1 MEKAA
6 REKRSASDHGPIRP
20 FSVSNLFELGKR
32 FMVKKSRNRKGDDDM
47 ADLDWNP
54 EPAATPNSEHTG
66 HRIAKARNLRGFTQ
80 EGLALRANVSRSL
93 LSKVES
99 GAKPATPS
107 LVAAVARACAVDPAE
122 INGQPYRGTDKNSDA
137 VHATIPAIRMAL
149 AYVDIAPELEA
160 RPRTLDELRTE
171 ITELRKL
178 QKAASHVRLGAR
190 LPAVLEE
197 LTVHVME
204 SDAARA
210 WRLLNRAQALAGSLA
225 RRLGYN
231 DLAQVIVERT
241 SVSAQHAEDEHLPC
255 LVSLGRARLLM
266 TLGAWDVALKMI
278 KQTASKV
285 DQDNPVSTEVF
296 GSLHLSAAITAARA
310 AKAADAW
317 EHHGTATDAAARIS
331 PRDRRD
337 PYGLQMNPQNAAIHG
352 CAVAVEL
359 GDADEAIKLDR
370 ELDLEGRGLGGE
382 RRAHHDLDMSR
393 VHLWR
398 HDHEKSLKRILHAE
412 HIAPQMARFHPSAR
426 ETVRQLQRSYRKPP
440 ESLRLLAGRMG
451 I

>member
-1 MEKAA
+1 M
-6 REKRSASDHGPIRP
+6 SG
-20 FSVSNLFELGKR
+20 F
-32 FMVKKSRNRKGDDDM
+32 
-47 ADLDWNP
+47 DWNP
-54 EPAATPNSEHTG
+54 EPEATPRSEHTG
-66 HRIAKARNLRGFTQ
+66 IRIAKARNLRGFTQ
-80 EGLALRANVSRSL
+80 EGLAMRANVSRSL
-93 LSKVES
+93 LAKVET

-107 LVAAVARACAVDPAE
+107 LVAAVARACSVDPAE
-122 INGQPYRGTDKNSDA
+122 INGQPYRGNDKNSDA

-149 AYVDIAPELEA
+149 AYVDIAPELDA
-160 RPRTLDELRTE
+160 PLRTLDELRTE
-171 ITELRKL
+171 IAELRKL

-197 LTVHVME
+197 LTVHTME
-204 SDAARA
+204 ADAARA
-210 WRLLNRAQALAGSLA
+210 WRMLNRAQALAGSLA

-241 SVSAQHAEDEHLPC
+241 FVSAQRAEDEHLPC

-266 TLGAWDVALKMI
+266 TLGAWDIALKMI
-278 KQTASKV
+278 KNTASKV
-285 DQDNPVSTEVF
+285 DQGNPVSMEVF
-296 GSLHLSAAITAARA
+296 GSLHLSAAIAAARA
-310 AKAADAW
+310 GKAPDAW
-317 EHHGTATDAAARIS
+317 EHHGAASDAAARIS

-337 PYGLQMNPQNAAIHG
+337 PYGLQMTSQNAAIHG

-370 ELDLEGRGLGGE
+370 ELDLGQRSVGGE
-382 RRAHHDLDMSR
+382 RRAHHELDMSR
-393 VHLWR
+393 VHLCGN
-398 HDHEKSLKRILHAE
+398 DHERSLKRVLHAE
-412 HIAPQMARFHPSAR
+412 RIAPQMTRFHPSAR

>member
-1 MEKAA
+1 M
-6 REKRSASDHGPIRP
+6 
-20 FSVSNLFELGKR
+20 
-32 FMVKKSRNRKGDDDM
+32 
-47 ADLDWNP
+47 
-54 EPAATPNSEHTG
+54 
-66 HRIAKARNLRGFTQ
+66 
-80 EGLALRANVSRSL
+80 RANVSRSL
-93 LSKVES
+93 LAKVET

-122 INGQPYRGTDKNSDA
+122 INGQPYRGGDKKSDA

-149 AYVDIAPELEA
+149 AYVDIAPELDA
-160 RPRTLDELRTE
+160 PPRTLDELRTE

-178 QKAASHVRLGAR
+178 QKAASHVRLGTR

-204 SDAARA
+204 TDAARA
-210 WRLLNRAQALAGSLA
+210 WRMLNRAQALAGSLA

-266 TLGAWDVALKMI
+266 TLGAWNVSLKTI
-278 KQTASKV
+278 NKAAGKI
-285 DQDNPVSTEVF
+285 DQINPVSTEVF
-296 GSLHLSAAITAARA
+296 GSLHLSAAIAAARA
-310 AKAADAW
+310 GRAREAW
-317 EHHGTATDAAARIS
+317 EHHGTASDAAARIS

-370 ELDLEGRGLGGE
+370 ELDLGRRGVGGE
-382 RRAHHDLDMSR
+382 RPAHHDLDMSR
-393 VHLWR
+393 VHLWAGTYDR
-398 HDHEKSLKRILHAE
+398 SLKRILNAE
-412 HIAPQMARFHPSAR
+412 RIAPQMTRFQPSAR
-426 ETVRQLQRSYRKPP
+426 ETVRQLQRNHRKPP
-440 ESLRLLAGRMG
+440 DSLRLLADRMSV
-451 I
+451 